1 MPSSRRNKEV
11 LRKEK
16 SRALGVYRTVSMSE
30 KVFGD
35 AEKARVWLHT
45 PDERMGNR
53 TPLEML
59 DSESGFLL
67 VEATLCQIDEGVYT

>member
-1 MPSSRRNKEV
+1 MKSSLKNEQA

-16 SRALGVYRTVSMSE
+16 NRALRAYRTVSMAE

-67 VEATLCQIDEGVYT
+67 VEATLWQIDEGVYA

>member
-1 MPSSRRNKEV
+1 
-11 LRKEK
+11 
-16 SRALGVYRTVSMSE
+16 MSE